1 MKYPRFTVIL
11 VMVTPISICGCIGT
25 TQPGLS
31 HGSASAQAQTHSKGG
46 QKSRA
51 KTEVPCEPPELTTGE
66 LAMVGT
72 TPCGGAEI
80 GIEQV
85 TAEPPEI
92 HPN

>member
-1 MKYPRFTVIL
+1 MDFRHVARTLLIAA
-11 VMVTPISICGCIGT
+11 PISICGCIGT

-31 HGSASAQAQTHSKGG
+31 HGSASAQAQTHSKGE
-46 QKSRA
+46 QKSQA
-51 KTEVPCEPPELTTGE
+51 KTKVPCEPPELTTGE